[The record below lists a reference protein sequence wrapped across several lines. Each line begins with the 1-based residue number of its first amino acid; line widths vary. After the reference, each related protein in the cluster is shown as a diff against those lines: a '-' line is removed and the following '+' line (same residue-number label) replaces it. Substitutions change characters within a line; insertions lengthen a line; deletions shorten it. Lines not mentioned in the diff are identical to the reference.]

1 VQFWMSTFLNSVNNA
16 ENISVSI
23 LPEKKMVVQNLTLV
37 MSGTITVPL
46 VWMIYFFVETVE
58 STGRGEA
65 AFPLRIIS
73 VKTVKEN
80 ARRLAICNSE
90 GNDGKG
96 SREIG

>member
-1 VQFWMSTFLNSVNNA
+1 MSTFLNSVNNA

-23 LPEKKMVVQNLTLV
+23 LPEKKMVVRSLILV
-37 MSGTITVPL
+37 VSGTIIVPV
-46 VWMIYFFVETVE
+46 VWMIYFFVEIAG

-80 ARRLAICNSE
+80 ARRLALWA
-90 GNDGKG
+90 
-96 SREIG
+96 